1 MKPDPAQVLRSR
13 RTGEAIRYRDRNR
26 GKLRAVTAAAGLAS
40 VLTAAGVGYTLPGS
54 PGSTHTAASRVTSGS
69 GSASSSVGTSSSSGS
84 SSSNSANSSS
94 ARSSSSSSNRGLQ
107 SSSAPSASTGS
118 PQVTSGG
125 S

>member
-1 MKPDPAQVLRSR
+1 MKPDPAQIPLSR

-54 PGSTHTAASRVTSGS
+54 AHTASVASRGTSGA
-69 GSASSSVGTSSSSGS
+69 GASSGADESSGAGTSSTGG
-84 SSSNSANSSS
+84 S
-94 ARSSSSSSNRGLQ
+94 ARSSSSSSGGGLQ
-107 SSSAPSASTGS
+107 SSAAPSASTGS

>member
-1 MKPDPAQVLRSR
+1 MKPDPAQLPLRR

-40 VLTAAGVGYTLPGS
+40 VLTAAGVSYTLPGS
-54 PGSTHTAASRVTSGS
+54 AHTTSVASRGTSSAGTSSGAGTSTAGSSGST
-69 GSASSSVGTSSSSGS
+69 SSSSSSSGS
-84 SSSNSANSSS
+84 
-94 ARSSSSSSNRGLQ
+94 GLQ
-107 SSSAPSASTGS
+107 NSSAPTASTGS